1 MRKASGALHILHGIP
16 LHLLILG
23 LLLQNTQQ
31 LVITRVGANTVN
43 NRERE
48 LALGQVLAQPLIARV
63 RRIRQIQVV
72 VADLENQAH
81 DVHQGDAVLTRRA
94 LSLHQFHRESEETAC
109 LVADHLEV
117 FVLGWAGEGVAPE
130 EIHALAAVEVEQ
142 FFDVDVDCDGVV
154 ELLDFLQGEEVDV
167 VGRVDRLGGAEDIV
181 GDGDAATEDGGV
193 FDVVDSENGLSAE
206 NSG

>member
-1 MRKASGALHILHGIP
+1 MRKAPCAPHILHSIP
-16 LHLLILG
+16 LHLFILR

-63 RRIRQIQVV
+63 CRIRQIEIV

-81 DVHQGDAVLTRRA
+81 DVHQGDAVLSRRA
-94 LSLHQFHRESEETAC
+94 LGLHQFHGESEETSC

-130 EIHALAAVEVEQ
+130 EIHALATVEVEQ
-142 FFDVDVDCDGVV
+142 FFDVDVDRNRVV

-167 VGRVDRLGGAEDIV
+167 VG
-181 GDGDAATEDGGV
+181 
-193 FDVVDSENGLSAE
+193 
-206 NSG
+206 